1 MILVISPGPL
11 HPRTL
16 ESKNLKNFRFTH
28 LLVIIIIVKLKEI
41 FAKTILTRT
50 AISGF
55 DYCINP
61 YVGCGNGCRY
71 CYASFMKRFT
81 GHLEPWGEFIDV
93 KVNAPLQLKKQLK
106 RAKPGVVALSTVTDP
121 YQPIEKKYQL
131 TRKCLEALLE
141 AQFSVN
147 LLTRSPLCLRDID
160 LLKQF
165 ERIEAGFSIAT
176 HHEGIKKIFEPHSP
190 SIDSRV
196 KALRVLHRE
205 KIRTYA
211 FVGPMLPLD
220 PKALTAMLEGVVDE
234 VLIDRM
240 NYPNKV
246 KAIYRKA
253 KLDRYLDEDYFH
265 LAGAELKERF
275 EEKGIL
281 VTMIF

>member
-1 MILVISPGPL
+1 MKI
-11 HPRTL
+11 
-16 ESKNLKNFRFTH
+16 
-28 LLVIIIIVKLKEI
+28 KEI
-41 FAKTILTRT
+41 LAKTVLTKT

-61 YVGCGNGCRY
+61 YIGCGHGCRY

-93 KVNAPLQLKKQLK
+93 KLNAPYLLRKQLK
-106 RAKPGVVALSTVTDP
+106 RAKQGVVALSTVTDP

-141 AQFSVN
+141 VQFSVN

-165 ERIEAGFSIAT
+165 KNVEVGLSVTT
-176 HHEGIKKIFEPHSP
+176 HDEGIKKIFEPYSP
-190 SIDSRV
+190 TIRARV
-196 KALRVLHRE
+196 KTLETLRQE
-205 KIRTYA
+205 KIPTYA
-211 FVGPMLPLD
+211 FIGPMLPLD
-220 PKALTAMLEGVVDE
+220 PKALVAAMDGLIDE

-240 NYPNKV
+240 NYTNKV

-253 KLDRYLDEDYFH
+253 KLEKYLEEDYFH
-265 LAGAELKERF
+265 VVGTELKERF
-275 EEKGIL
+275 EKKGIT
-281 VTMIF
+281 VTMCF